1 MVELKGRV
9 ACEISSADELVL
21 TELIFGGTLKECTV
35 EQLVSL
41 LSCFVWR
48 EKTKAFS
55 KLPEEL
61 AGPFSQ
67 LREVARRV
75 GKIEIECKVISTKHL
90 VQMIRSGSL
99 FLGCT
104 HGLLES
110 YS

>member
-1 MVELKGRV
+1 MKGRV